1 MASAALIL
9 IAEWCYTTTKDA
21 TSGCCS
27 NRSPLWWEMAKMGCF
42 SRGGLRFG
50 QAGRE
55 VSRRGWD
62 VGRIRMRFAPG
73 FALARV
79 SRCGLGRLRAEHG
92 VHDAAR
98 PLSACSGRVRGNR
111 TQHVRPT
118 NGKYTRQRRHPSHP
132 DASAFKT
139 SAASPRVPADSD
151 AAHGSAQASSPDVT
165 RRWLCLPSQL
175 RFTLPQGR

>member
-1 MASAALIL
+1 MARPTRSRTRNISLGPL
-9 IAEWCYTTTKDA
+9 VQHKPPSPRPGRNHTA
-21 TSGCCS
+21 TSRKQTHNNTKES
-27 NRSPLWWEMAKMGCF
+27 
-42 SRGGLRFG
+42 GLNKPPQNPG
-50 QAGRE
+50 LDTCL
-55 VSRRGWD
+55 VSL
-62 VGRIRMRFAPG
+62 
-73 FALARV
+73 LARV

-118 NGKYTRQRRHPSHP
+118 NGKYTRHRRRHPSHP

-139 SAASPRVPADSD
+139 SAASPRVPADSA